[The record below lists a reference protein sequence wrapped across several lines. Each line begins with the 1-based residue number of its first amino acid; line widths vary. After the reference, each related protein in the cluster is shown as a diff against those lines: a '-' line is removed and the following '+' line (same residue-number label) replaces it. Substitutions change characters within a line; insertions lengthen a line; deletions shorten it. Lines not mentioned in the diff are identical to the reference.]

1 MKHCLNLCKT
11 QSCFILA
18 VNNCCQIIACW
29 FPRGEYFTYVPPPD
43 PDFQLSFTVSQVV
56 WTVDLRRSHLNQ
68 TLIFLVDFHL
78 LQATKWSTRL
88 PQTYLIT
95 TFSLSIFSSQFS
107 QLYSYRQPWYYDIHS
122 CSCDCTADQRQSVI
136 GGCWEVDRI
145 APLCQH
151 WQITVF
157 PSSLFAPSCKT
168 NSAWR
173 CGIYA
178 IALLV
183 QPLLDNMTPCLTSQE
198 VSMDPIL
205 SIRNWVLAL
214 NWDISVKISQQRAG
228 QWT

>member
-1 MKHCLNLCKT
+1 MPIKENSSQEQCSRVTTILLSPVDHLKLHKGRPLPSPSFQFEPCATSGPCKWMQQIKSKVRKEKTAGYLATVKRPTLAMKHCLNLCKT

-95 TFSLSIFSSQFS
+95 TFSLSIFSSQF
-107 QLYSYRQPWYYDIHS
+107 
-122 CSCDCTADQRQSVI
+122 
-136 GGCWEVDRI
+136 
-145 APLCQH
+145 
-151 WQITVF
+151 
-157 PSSLFAPSCKT
+157 
-168 NSAWR
+168 
-173 CGIYA
+173 
-178 IALLV
+178 
-183 QPLLDNMTPCLTSQE
+183 
-198 VSMDPIL
+198 
-205 SIRNWVLAL
+205 
-214 NWDISVKISQQRAG
+214 
-228 QWT
+228 